1 MRRASRQQRCKPAL
15 IASQGGTI
23 LPAAQKAGDLR
34 REINASLDKII
45 CLKVP
50 LGKKK
55 SWRGGVA
62 VQWQSIFCAAGF
74 LFRRMCWQ
82 RFGAAGV

>member
-23 LPAAQKAGDLR
+23 LPAAQKTGDLG

-55 SWRGGVA
+55 KLERGVA

-74 LFRRMCWQ
+74 LFSWMCWQ
-82 RFGAAGV
+82 TFGAAGV